1 MRLSLVTAAAAVSLL
16 VMPTGATAQAL
27 DVGITGLGLLSLQST
42 DDTYQSPY
50 LDEPIGGLAPGFG
63 AGVSVTAEGLAVVGE
78 ITTARFELEQE
89 GRVIPGNCIR
99 IPQSSQCTSTTRL
112 HDSLLTGL
120 VGYVRSDG
128 PTRMLFLGGIST
140 LLDSATTNGVS
151 IHDGVDVGIRL
162 GVTAGVDVLI
172 ASTPRIA
179 FSVGARYT
187 YLPRTDQEI
196 EIGAGASVLRI
207 LGGLRVRLN

>member
-1 MRLSLVTAAAAVSLL
+1 MRSYLVTAAATLWLL
-16 VMPTGATAQAL
+16 VMPTDTTAQAL
-27 DVGITGLGLLSLQST
+27 DVGVAGFGLLSLQST

-50 LDEPIGGLAPGFG
+50 LDEPIGGLGPGFG
-63 AGVSVTAEGLAVVGE
+63 AGVSVTAEGLAVVAE

-99 IPQSSQCTSTTRL
+99 LPQSSQCRSTTRL

-120 VGYVRSDG
+120 VGYVRSSG
-128 PTRMLFLGGIST
+128 STRMLFMGGIST

-151 IHDGVDVGIRL
+151 IHDGVDVGARL
-162 GVTAGVDVLI
+162 AVTAGVDVLI
-172 ASTPRIA
+172 SAAPRIA

-196 EIGAGASVLRI
+196 AIGAGSNVLRI